1 MAGLG
6 VLQIDKPKDGGR
18 RTEAKEASVFF
29 LENGYFPSFTE
40 KIKISIREY
49 EKSHSVQRGECVIY
63 ESNPSSEG

>member
-1 MAGLG
+1 MVGLG

-40 KIKISIREY
+40 KIKISIREC
-49 EKSHSVQRGECVIY
+49 KISRGNGGKLCGI
-63 ESNPSSEG
+63 